1 MKSLSSKNQNV
12 KYLLRAIEVF
22 TKYAW
27 VILLKDKKGKTFL
40 SFFIEIVNESN
51 RKPDKL
57 WVDKSIE
64 FYNKIMQEWLSNN
77 YILMY

>member
-1 MKSLSSKNQNV
+1 MESLSSKNQNV

-57 WVDKSIE
+57 WVDKSIQ